1 MGRELNLQFQTD
13 YKHYKLYSFDI
24 KYIETPIK
32 PNMNSESRLLFFT
45 KGTGKIKIYDKEY
58 DIIPNVLLAIF
69 PWEIAEITD
78 VTEPMEVM
86 EISYNSVFS
95 SLILNIL
102 NKYKKNKVRIFSLM
116 KEIPAV
122 YFSQEEAKKIE
133 NIFSEIKNEIEVES
147 FSEFDILTDKKKS
160 NEENDFD
167 LNKIYI
173 INKLTELLIIIAKKI
188 ISEKDNL
195 PKKKEIIENNII
207 KYIYAHLN
215 EKLTLN
221 KLSVIFFMSESSIT
235 KYVEEVTGYTFN
247 ELIRHMR
254 ISKALNLLVYT
265 DLNIEEIAHS
275 VGFVDGAHIT
285 KLCNKHLHMNPNT
298 YREYYKNIYQILNE
312 KEQKLVYSVIDYIS
326 ENYTQEL
333 TINKLTEKFGITDTK
348 LNKILMSYSGKRFI
362 DFLNSLRIDKA
373 CELLLTTDKS
383 IIDISFE
390 LGYNTVK
397 TFNNN
402 FFKLKNI
409 TPTDLR
415 KNIKLGV

>member
-58 DIIPNVLLAIF
+58 DITSNVLLAIF

-78 VTEPMEVM
+78 VAEPMEVM

-102 NKYKKNKVRIFSLM
+102 NKYKKNKVHIFSLM

-195 PKKKEIIENNII
+195 PKKKEII
-207 KYIYAHLN
+207 
-215 EKLTLN
+215 
-221 KLSVIFFMSESSIT
+221 
-235 KYVEEVTGYTFN
+235 
-247 ELIRHMR
+247 
-254 ISKALNLLVYT
+254 
-265 DLNIEEIAHS
+265 
-275 VGFVDGAHIT
+275 
-285 KLCNKHLHMNPNT
+285 
-298 YREYYKNIYQILNE
+298 
-312 KEQKLVYSVIDYIS
+312 
-326 ENYTQEL
+326 
-333 TINKLTEKFGITDTK
+333 
-348 LNKILMSYSGKRFI
+348 
-362 DFLNSLRIDKA
+362 
-373 CELLLTTDKS
+373 
-383 IIDISFE
+383 
-390 LGYNTVK
+390 
-397 TFNNN
+397 
-402 FFKLKNI
+402 
-409 TPTDLR
+409 
-415 KNIKLGV
+415 

>member
-58 DIIPNVLLAIF
+58 DITSNVLLAIF

-78 VTEPMEVM
+78 VAEPMEVM

-102 NKYKKNKVRIFSLM
+102 NKYKKNKVHIFSLM
-116 KEIPAV
+116 KEIPAI

-415 KNIKLGV
+415 KNVKAEI

>member
-58 DIIPNVLLAIF
+58 DITSNVLLAIF

-78 VTEPMEVM
+78 VAEPMEVM

-102 NKYKKNKVRIFSLM
+102 NKYKKNKVHIFSLM
-116 KEIPAV
+116 KEIPAI

-195 PKKKEIIENNII
+195 PKKK
-207 KYIYAHLN
+207 K
-215 EKLTLN
+215 
-221 KLSVIFFMSESSIT
+221 
-235 KYVEEVTGYTFN
+235 
-247 ELIRHMR
+247 
-254 ISKALNLLVYT
+254 
-265 DLNIEEIAHS
+265 
-275 VGFVDGAHIT
+275 
-285 KLCNKHLHMNPNT
+285 
-298 YREYYKNIYQILNE
+298 
-312 KEQKLVYSVIDYIS
+312 
-326 ENYTQEL
+326 
-333 TINKLTEKFGITDTK
+333 
-348 LNKILMSYSGKRFI
+348 
-362 DFLNSLRIDKA
+362 
-373 CELLLTTDKS
+373 
-383 IIDISFE
+383 
-390 LGYNTVK
+390 
-397 TFNNN
+397 
-402 FFKLKNI
+402 
-409 TPTDLR
+409 
-415 KNIKLGV
+415 

>member
-58 DIIPNVLLAIF
+58 DITSNVLLAIF

-78 VTEPMEVM
+78 VAEPMEVM

-102 NKYKKNKVRIFSLM
+102 NKYKKNKVHIFSLM
-116 KEIPAV
+116 KEIPAI

-195 PKKKEIIENNII
+195 PKKKRNN
-207 KYIYAHLN
+207 
-215 EKLTLN
+215 
-221 KLSVIFFMSESSIT
+221 
-235 KYVEEVTGYTFN
+235 
-247 ELIRHMR
+247 
-254 ISKALNLLVYT
+254 
-265 DLNIEEIAHS
+265 
-275 VGFVDGAHIT
+275 
-285 KLCNKHLHMNPNT
+285 
-298 YREYYKNIYQILNE
+298 
-312 KEQKLVYSVIDYIS
+312 
-326 ENYTQEL
+326 
-333 TINKLTEKFGITDTK
+333 
-348 LNKILMSYSGKRFI
+348 
-362 DFLNSLRIDKA
+362 
-373 CELLLTTDKS
+373 
-383 IIDISFE
+383 
-390 LGYNTVK
+390 
-397 TFNNN
+397 
-402 FFKLKNI
+402 
-409 TPTDLR
+409 
-415 KNIKLGV
+415 